1 MTLAPF
7 RMTPSIE
14 TLFLQAISALAIA
27 IFSAW
32 LTVKLSLKRFRT
44 ERLWDRKV
52 VAYERV
58 IEAFH
63 KSKKFSSEHLDA
75 EYINRELSTERDSE
89 LRRLAQEAHEEIKR
103 TADIGSFT
111 LSKNALK
118 LLEDYSRESGDIDGI
133 DSWQEHLVHDY
144 SVTDKYMK
152 LFIEEAKLD
161 LEK

>member
-1 MTLAPF
+1 
-7 RMTPSIE
+7 MTPSIE
-14 TLFLQAISALAIA
+14 ILIFQAIGALVIA
-27 IFSAW
+27 TFSAW
-32 LTVKLSLKRFRT
+32 LTVTLSLKRFRT

-75 EYINRELSTERDSE
+75 EYVNRELPKDRDTE
-89 LRRLAQEAHEEIKR
+89 LRRLAQEAHEEIGR

-118 LLEDYSRESGDIDGI
+118 VLADYSRESGDDDHIHT
-133 DSWQEHLVHDY
+133 WQDHLEHDY
-144 SVTDKYMK
+144 TVTDKYMK
-152 LFIEEAKLD
+152 LFIEEASRD